1 MHTPEHAAPTG
12 AGRPPSGPRP
22 GHASPTPRTRP
33 TAPLRDADITGIA
46 GADEERVALAR
57 STHGTVPAAP
67 LHPAPVRARNR
78 PRRALPAE
86 AYGPL
91 LPHLEPGDVTAG
103 RTLPVV
109 LRTARVAAAGGALP
123 TRGAAR
129 RPSSSVAASCRAVA

>member
-1 MHTPEHAAPTG
+1 MHTPEHVAPTG
-12 AGRPPSGPRP
+12 AGLPPFGS
-22 GHASPTPRTRP
+22 SPA
-33 TAPLRDADITGIA
+33 APD
-46 GADEERVALAR
+46 
-57 STHGTVPAAP
+57 AAP
-67 LHPAPVRARNR
+67 LHPALVRARNR